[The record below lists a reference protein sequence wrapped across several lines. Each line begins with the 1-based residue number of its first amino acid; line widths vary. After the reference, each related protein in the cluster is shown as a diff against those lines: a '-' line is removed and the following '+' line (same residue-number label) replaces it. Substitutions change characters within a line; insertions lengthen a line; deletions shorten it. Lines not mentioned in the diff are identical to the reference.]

1 MSIWSGTPQNLKS
14 LIIVQHSAT
23 NDLKGIFEVGQA
35 TKDLKAIFVIG
46 QATKELF
53 AEAVIRH
60 AGTGEFKALMTI
72 RHPGTA
78 DLKALAS
85 IRHSA
90 TADLIAEFGV
100 SRDDWI
106 PQGITYAEY
115 LLRVRSTIIT

>member
-14 LIIVQHSAT
+14 LVTVRHSAT
-23 NDLKGIFEVGQA
+23 KDLKGIFEVGQS
-35 TKDLKAIFVIG
+35 TKDLKAIFVVG
-46 QATKELF
+46 QATKDLF

-60 AGTGEFKALMTI
+60 SGSGEFKALMTI

-78 DLKALAS
+78 ELKALS
-85 IRHSA
+85 TIRHSA
-90 TADLIAEFGV
+90 TKDLIAEFGV

-115 LLRVRSTIIT
+115 LLRVRSTIVT